1 MASTVE
7 KTFSFRAPEDLAR
20 RVTEARARLEDL
32 SAAEPDV
39 QEWIG
44 RELEMAFARQL
55 RRAPEMARDQSAFLR
70 AAAELV
76 IGVTEKV
83 AAGLEAA
90 PAYAAAEADDT
101 DRTDFGRAALKS
113 AEALWR

>member
-1 MASTVE
+1 MSTAE
-7 KTFSFRAPEDLAR
+7 RTFSFRAPEDLAHR
-20 RVTEARARLEDL
+20 LTEARARLKDL
-32 SAAEPDV
+32 SVAGPDV

-55 RRAPEMARDQSAFLR
+55 RRAPEIARDQSAFLR
-70 AAAELV
+70 AAAELLV
-76 IGVTEKV
+76 GVTEKV

-90 PAYAAAEADDT
+90 PVYAAAESGDP
-101 DRTDFGRAALKS
+101 DRTDFNRAALKS